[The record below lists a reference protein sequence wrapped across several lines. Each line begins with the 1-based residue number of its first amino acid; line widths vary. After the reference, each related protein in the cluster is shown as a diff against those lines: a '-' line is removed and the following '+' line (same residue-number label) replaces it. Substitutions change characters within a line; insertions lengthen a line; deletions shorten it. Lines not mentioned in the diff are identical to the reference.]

1 MKRILTAAALA
12 AATMASTAYAELK
25 FTGKVAGTPVETQRS
40 PDELVLTK
48 HNHVALRGTV
58 TGQSIAQVIVDLNNL
73 KVKEPI
79 LYIASP
85 GGSVMAGNTLVQY
98 ILDSDRPI
106 TCVVDYGYSMG
117 FVIAQA
123 CHRRIVTDTST
134 MMQHQA
140 YFGTEGQTENVKS
153 EVAFTL
159 RLLEQM
165 DKAQADRIGIS
176 LEEFKKRILSDW
188 WLVGADIVKAKVADR
203 TMRIKCEPELTLET
217 RKSEVMSF
225 FGTVNLTYSACPLAR
240 SPIEISFSFY
250 DQEKQQKAYEE
261 IMNATDPRKSKA
273 FTRP

>member
-1 MKRILTAAALA
+1 MKLLKLGAILASLA
-12 AATMASTAYAELK
+12 ASTAFADLK
-25 FTGKVAGTPVETQRS
+25 FTGKVAGTPVETQKNAE
-40 PDELVLTK
+40 ELVLTK
-48 HNHVALRGTV
+48 HNHVALRGAV
-58 TGQSIAQVIVDLNNL
+58 TGQTIAQVIVELNNL

-123 CHRRIVTDTST
+123 CHRRIVSETST

-153 EVAFTL
+153 EMAFTL

-165 DKAQADRIGIS
+165 DKAQAERIGIS
-176 LEEFKKRILSDW
+176 VEEFRKRILSDW
-188 WLVGADIVKAKVADR
+188 WLVGSDIVNAKVADK
-203 TMRIKCEPELTLET
+203 TMRVRCEPELTLET
-217 RKSEVMSF
+217 KKVDVMSF
-225 FGTVNLTYSACPLAR
+225 FGTVNLVYSACPLAR
-240 SPIEISFSFY
+240 SPVEISFSFF
-250 DQEKQQKAYEE
+250 DQEKQQKAYED
-261 IMNATDPRKSKA
+261 IMNATDPRKAKA
-273 FTRP
+273 FAVP

>member
-1 MKRILTAAALA
+1 MKFLSKVGVLIAALA
-12 AATMASTAYAELK
+12 ASTAHAELK
-25 FTGKVAGTPVETQRS
+25 FTGKVAGTPVETQRNA
-40 PDELVLTK
+40 DELVLTK
-48 HNHVALRGTV
+48 HNHVALRGPV
-58 TGQSIAQVIVDLNNL
+58 TGQSISQVIVDLNNL

-123 CHRRIVTDTST
+123 CHKRVVSETST

-165 DKAQADRIGIS
+165 DKAQASRIGIS

-188 WLVGADIVKAKVADR
+188 WLVGSDIVSAKVADK
-203 TMRIKCEPELTLET
+203 TMRVRCEPELTLET
-217 RKSEVMSF
+217 KKVDIMSF

-240 SPIEISFSFY
+240 SPVEISFSFY
-250 DQEKQQKAYEE
+250 DEEKRQRAYEE
-261 IMNATDPRKSKA
+261 IMNSTDPRKAKA
-273 FTRP
+273 FSVP